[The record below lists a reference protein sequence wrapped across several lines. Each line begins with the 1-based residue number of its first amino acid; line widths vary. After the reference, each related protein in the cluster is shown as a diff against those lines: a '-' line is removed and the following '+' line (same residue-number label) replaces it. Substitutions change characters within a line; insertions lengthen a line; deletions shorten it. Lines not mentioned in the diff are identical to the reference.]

1 MTHIK
6 RAPKNLDL
14 KQMSYIRRAAP
25 KNLDLKKI
33 LSFIRRCPKKSGSRD
48 DVTKTYIYI
57 LIQASSVFRVD
68 IVAAVLLPIVDL
80 PLALV
85 LMPRQTSS
93 IVQAFC
99 LLLASVVIVCNKGEK
114 DSWISDRV

>member
-25 KNLDLKKI
+25 KNLDLKKL
-33 LSFIRRCPKKSGSRD
+33 LSFIRRGPNKSRSRD

-68 IVAAVLLPIVDL
+68 IVAAVLLPTIDL
-80 PLALV
+80 PLAMV
-85 LMPRQTSS
+85 LMPSAEPN
-93 IVQAFC
+93 IINGPKHFLFF
-99 LLLASVVIVCNKGEK
+99 LLVLYCIVCIVAVLN
-114 DSWISDRV
+114 